1 MKGFRAAA
9 LIGCALVIVQG
20 SAARA
25 RAAVPAAI
33 AAAVASP
40 RPAADTARDGLR
52 KPAAVLALS
61 GIKPG
66 DKVGDFMPGTGYF
79 TRLFSAVVGSAGHV
93 YALVPAELAAKAP
106 KIQAAMTALAA
117 EPAYKN
123 VTLIVAPTARTSAPE
138 KLDLVWTSQNY
149 HDLYGFF
156 GADAAA
162 QADRAVFQALKPGG
176 RFVVIDHVANTGTAT
191 TSPTTL
197 HRIEPA
203 VVKAQVLAAGFTLV
217 ATNDVLRNPAD
228 PHTAKVFDPA
238 IRGHTDQFMMVF
250 QKPAS

>member
-1 MKGFRAAA
+1 M
-9 LIGCALVIVQG
+9 
-20 SAARA
+20 
-25 RAAVPAAI
+25 PAAI
-33 AAAVASP
+33 TAAVASP
-40 RPAADTARDGLR
+40 RPSADTARDALR

-66 DKVGDFMPGTGYF
+66 DKVGDFMPGQGYF
-79 TRLFSAVVGSAGHV
+79 TRLFSAVVGPAGHV

-106 KIQAAMTALAA
+106 KIPAAISALAA
-117 EPAYKN
+117 EPEYKN
-123 VTLIVAPTARTSAPE
+123 VTLIVAPTARTGAPE

-162 QADRAVFQALKPGG
+162 QSDRAVFQALKPGG
-176 RFVVIDHVANTGTAT
+176 RFVVIDHVANAGTAA

-197 HRIEPA
+197 HRIEPG
-203 VVKAQVLAAGFTLV
+203 VVKAQVLAAGFRLV
-217 ATNDVLRNPAD
+217 ATSDVLRNPAD